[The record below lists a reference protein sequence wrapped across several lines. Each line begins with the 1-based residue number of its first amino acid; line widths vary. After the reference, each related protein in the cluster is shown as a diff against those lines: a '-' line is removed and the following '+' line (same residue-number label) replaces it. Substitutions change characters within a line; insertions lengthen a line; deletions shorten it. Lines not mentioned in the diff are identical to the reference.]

1 MVKLKKGYI
10 QVYTGNGKG
19 KTTAAIGLAVRAAG
33 SGLKVYIA
41 QFMKGSKY
49 SEIKALEKLKSNITV
64 KQYGRSGHFI
74 KKGPEPDEKDRELA
88 QECLKEV
95 KGIIA
100 SGIYDVVILDEVCVA
115 EYFKLCSVENII
127 DLINIK
133 PENVELILTGRK
145 TDGRIIEKADLVTE
159 MREIK
164 HYYNK
169 GVPARKGIEK

>member
-1 MVKLKKGYI
+1 MVKLKKGYV

-33 SGLKVYIA
+33 SGLKVYMA
-41 QFMKGSKY
+41 QFMKRTKY

-64 KQYGRSGHFI
+64 KQYGRSDHFI
-74 KKGPEPDEKDRELA
+74 KKGQEPDKKDRELA
-88 QECLKEV
+88 QACLKEV
-95 KGIIA
+95 RGIIA
-100 SGIYDVVILDEVCVA
+100 SGIYDVVILDEIGVA

-127 DLINIK
+127 DLINVK
-133 PENVELILTGRK
+133 PENVELVLTGRK
-145 TDGRIIEKADLVTE
+145 TNERIIKKADLVTE

-164 HYYNK
+164 HYYSK

>member
-1 MVKLKKGYI
+1 MVKLKKGYV

-49 SEIKALEKLKSNITV
+49 SEIRALEKLKSNITV
-64 KQYGRSGHFI
+64 KQYGSGHFI
-74 KKGPEPDEKDRELA
+74 KKGQEPDEKDRELA
-88 QECLKEV
+88 QACLKEV
-95 KGIIA
+95 RGIIA
-100 SGIYDVVILDEVCVA
+100 SGIYDVVILDEIGVA
-115 EYFKLCSVENII
+115 QYFKLCSVADII
-127 DLINIK
+127 DLIDAK

-164 HYYNK
+164 HYYSK
-169 GVPARKGIEK
+169 GVPARKGIER